1 MKYTTII
8 DVLRHQAVFN
18 SEKLAYRFIQ
28 SKSSNPEEMTF
39 EFVWKK
45 VQAIAAELQR
55 SQATGSTAILLY
67 PSSLEFVCAFL
78 GCLAAG
84 VVAVTVQSPRRMRNL
99 SRIDEIVQDSQ
110 STIALTTSTWLKE
123 MDVRTTKDSSVT
135 QLDWIATDTIN
146 LGQAESW
153 HQPPLT
159 SNHLA
164 FLQYTSGSTG
174 QPKGVMITHGN
185 LLHNLEL
192 ICRSFDHNPQSHGV
206 IWLPHYH
213 DMGLIGGILQALY
226 VGCSVTLM
234 SPMDFLQQ
242 PIRWLQAISRYQAN
256 TNGGP
261 TLAYDLCVR
270 KITEEQRQTLDLSS
284 WDIAFVGAETVRNGV
299 LERFAA
305 TFAPCGFR
313 PEAFYPCYGMAETTL
328 MISGGVK
335 AALPVLA
342 HVDKTGLK
350 NNQIIISSHPQENTV
365 TLVGC
370 GQIPSD
376 GKVVIVNPDTCE
388 PCQTDQVGEIWVSSP
403 SIAQGYWNKPQQ
415 TAETFKN
422 TLTHYQNHSFLR
434 TGDLGFF
441 HGEELFITGRL
452 KDLIIIG
459 GSNYY
464 PQDIEITVQQSDP
477 ALQPHGST
485 VFSVEIADEEQLVII
500 QEVKRT
506 YLRKLSTP
514 TVITNIR
521 QAVAAQHNLSI
532 YGLVLVKPGSLPK
545 TSSGK
550 VRRSVCKE
558 LFLNENL
565 EGVIQSDIQT
575 RRKFSQ

>member
-39 EFVWKK
+39 ESVWKK

-55 SQATGSTAILLY
+55 SQSPGSRAILLY

-99 SRIDEIVQDSQ
+99 SHIDEIVQDSQ

-123 MDVRTTKDSSVT
+123 MEVRATKDSSVS
-135 QLDWIATDTIN
+135 QLNWIATDTIKFE
-146 LGQAESW
+146 QAESW

-174 QPKGVMITHGN
+174 QPKGVMITHEN

-192 ICRSFDHNPQSHGV
+192 ICRSFGHHGQSHGV

-213 DMGLIGGILQALY
+213 DMGLIGGILEPLY
-226 VGCSVTLM
+226 AGFSVTLM

-242 PIRWLQAISRYQAN
+242 PIRWLQAISRYRG
-256 TNGGP
+256 TTSGGP

-270 KITEEQRQTLDLSS
+270 KITEEQSQTLDLSS
-284 WDIAFVGAETVRNGV
+284 WDLAFVGAETVRNAV
-299 LERFAA
+299 LERFVAK
-305 TFAPCGFR
+305 FSPCGFR

-328 MISGGVK
+328 MVSGGVK
-335 AALPVLA
+335 SASPILA
-342 HVDKTGLK
+342 HLEKTALE
-350 NNQIIISSHPQENTV
+350 NNQIILSSHPQENTM

-370 GQIPSD
+370 GSIPSD
-376 GKVVIVNPDTCE
+376 AKVIVVNPDTCQ

-403 SIAQGYWNKPQQ
+403 SVAQGYWNKPQQ
-415 TAETFKN
+415 TAEAFEN
-422 TLTHYQNHSFLR
+422 TLTETQNCSFLR
-434 TGDLGFF
+434 TGDLGFVQD
-441 HGEELFITGRL
+441 GELFITGRL

-485 VFSVEIADEEQLVII
+485 VFSLEIADEEQVVII

-506 YLRKLSTP
+506 YLRKLSIP

-521 QAVAAQHNLSI
+521 KAVVAQHNLSV
-532 YGLVLVKPGSLPK
+532 YGLVLVKPGFLPK

-558 LFLNENL
+558 LFLRENL

-575 RRKFSQ
+575 RRKFSR